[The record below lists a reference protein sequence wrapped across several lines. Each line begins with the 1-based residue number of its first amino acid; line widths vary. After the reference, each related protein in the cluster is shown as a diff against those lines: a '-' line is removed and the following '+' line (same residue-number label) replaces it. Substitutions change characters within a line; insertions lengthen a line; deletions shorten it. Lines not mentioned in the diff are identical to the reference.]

1 MNAESKD
8 GAARA
13 FVRSLNIL
21 LKFARLYEFGHARTT
36 AQFETTWREFRIAM
50 PENSTNGLLLGASGN
65 QLLLDGVPLG
75 VAAGERIFAHLLSSS
90 GIASIFFAPNVS
102 QAQLARFVRAFPSGN
117 AKPAQLAEQLK
128 SALAGDTSIRVNEIR
143 FVAEDSSTA
152 GFHVAAQLT
161 ARALGGGNSE
171 QFKSWF
177 DDPQKLLQLIV
188 AAEGSRGGPGG
199 GGPSGG
205 GPGGGG
211 PGSGGPGSGGPGGGS
226 GGPGGGG
233 PGGPGNGGSGG
244 SGGSFSAL
252 FGTSVGGGGGTGGPG
267 TGPGGPGG
275 LYHSSDEA
283 AGSAEASGAPGTL
296 GPIRPGRWASATA
309 LLRDAGGGPS
319 VATLP
324 PTSVGAGGLSGVSPM
339 SGGFAVE
346 EQEIRSLLSLFAQL
360 GNSRKDPEKS
370 IDPATF
376 QSRLSTLPVRTQ
388 FTLQQ
393 ALAGLAAQAPTERP
407 NTPMLLKLAE
417 HVAIRFALDSY
428 ERGEVKVNSVHQ
440 LMERM
445 NQELDSLRK
454 ILSSHEE
461 VMANAGL
468 EVQSFTEVLDQ
479 QFWQQVPE
487 EEKKKVLISDEA
499 WCVPPRNARLFLDD
513 LLRRNELKSVNEIL
527 ISYTKCIS
535 NSESNARRATAIGL
549 SDMADLYAG
558 GDGSVLIDALGR
570 VGTQL
575 AAERDPDLQT
585 LIGAAYVRL
594 SQEAA
599 TRRYYPAMQQALASL
614 EAVEAQR
621 PGSTQSLRPRIG
633 VEERIPEFLEE
644 ALRVGEIPDGLTDL
658 LQHMPGVAIR
668 NLVARFTNCGFREDC
683 DVMIR
688 IAQQLGPEALNC
700 LIDGLRSAP
709 ALEAAEMVGLLSCL
723 HPSSLEEFLPA
734 RLAEWQRI
742 SHDRVVR
749 QISAGG
755 SPARGGLLL
764 MIFDFLDPL
773 IRPLALDEIGV
784 SGDLK
789 SVEKLMILA
798 QTEPKEQHQWYLR
811 LKAIEALG
819 RLRAQAATGLLQQI
833 LDARQTWRWSY
844 HSELRIA
851 AAQALAQVD
860 PNGFSERISN
870 SNLER
875 GDLVLEPI
883 GPDPNAP
890 CVRQRRYERLKLSR
904 PLAAMTTNLRD
915 NFRMDILEL
924 NLGGGLATS
933 DRHLAPGTLLSIKI
947 NNGMR
952 PIRAKAIVRASR
964 PQALAFEFAE
974 IELEERSKLR
984 RCILGLGGLPIVASP
999 LNRSRRR
1006 GRSLLSKS

>member
-1 MNAESKD
+1 MTAEAKD

-36 AQFETTWREFRIAM
+36 AQFATTWRELRAAM
-50 PENSTNGLLLGASGN
+50 PENSTNGLLLGASGS

-75 VAAGERIFAHLLSSS
+75 AAAGERSFAHLLSSS

-102 QAQLARFVRAFPSGN
+102 QTQLARFVRAFPTGN
-117 AKPAQLAEQLK
+117 AKPSALAEQLK
-128 SALAGDTSIRVNEIR
+128 SALAGDTTIRINEIR

-161 ARALGGGNSE
+161 ARALGGGNSD

-188 AAEGSRGGPGG
+188 AAEGSRGG
-199 GGPSGG
+199 S
-205 GPGGGG
+205 
-211 PGSGGPGSGGPGGGS
+211 GSGGPGGGS
-226 GGPGGGG
+226 GGSGSSAPSETGAGGGA
-233 PGGPGNGGSGG
+233 GS
-244 SGGSFSAL
+244 
-252 FGTSVGGGGGTGGPG
+252 GTGGLG
-267 TGPGGPGG
+267 AGPGG
-275 LYHSSDEA
+275 LGGVYHSSGDPP
-283 AGSAEASGAPGTL
+283 SLPAETSGAPATSS
-296 GPIRPGRWASATA
+296 RPGRWASATA
-309 LLRDAGGGPS
+309 LLRNDVGGPA

-324 PTSVGAGGLSGVSPM
+324 PTSLGLGGVSGVPQM

-346 EQEIRSLLSLFAQL
+346 EREIRSLLSLFAQL
-360 GNSRKDPEKS
+360 GNSRKDPEAR

-376 QSRLSTLPVRTQ
+376 QSRLSTMPVRTQ

-393 ALAGLAAQAPTERP
+393 ALAGLAAQAPTDRP
-407 NTPMLLKLAE
+407 DTPMLLKLAE

-445 NQELDSLRK
+445 NTELDSLRK

-461 VMANAGL
+461 IMANAGL
-468 EVQSFTEVLDQ
+468 EVQTFTELLDQ

-513 LLRRNELKSVNEIL
+513 LIRRSELKSANEIL
-527 ISYTKCIS
+527 VSYANCIS
-535 NSESNARRATAIGL
+535 NSEQNARRATAIGL
-549 SDMADLYAG
+549 SDLADLYAV
-558 GDGSVLIDALGR
+558 GDGSVLIHALR
-570 VGTQL
+570 QVGTQL

-599 TRRYYPAMQQALASL
+599 ARRCYPAMQQALASL
-614 EAVEAQR
+614 GAVEAQR

-644 ALRVGEIPDGLTDL
+644 ALRVGQIPDGLTDL

-668 NLVARFTNCGFREDC
+668 NLVARFTSCSFREDC
-683 DVMIR
+683 EVMIR
-688 IAQQLGPEALNC
+688 IAQELGSEALNC

-764 MIFDFLDPL
+764 MMFDFLDPL

-784 SGDLK
+784 SGDMN

-798 QTEPKEQHQWYLR
+798 QTEPKEQHEWYLR

-833 LDARQTWRWSY
+833 LDARQSWRWAY
-844 HSELRIA
+844 PNELRIA
-851 AAQALAQVD
+851 AAQALAQID

-870 SNLER
+870 SSLQR
-875 GDLVLEPI
+875 GDLLLEPI

-890 CVRQRRYERLKLSR
+890 CIRQRRYERLKLSR
-904 PLAAMTTNLRD
+904 PLVATTTNLRE

-924 NLGGGLATS
+924 NMGGGLATS
-933 DRHLAPGTLLSIKI
+933 DRHLAPGTLLSLKI
-947 NNGMR
+947 SNGLR

-974 IELEERSKLR
+974 IDLEERSKLR
-984 RCILGLGGLPIVASP
+984 RSILGLGGLPIVASP

-1006 GRSLLSKS
+1006 GRSLVSKP